1 MEFPQD
7 RLYSEYHLWLK
18 HEGGE
23 AVVGVTGYAKE
34 ELGEVDYVELP
45 DDEDSLVRN
54 EPFGIIETS
63 KAVTDLVAPVSG
75 TVIATNTELGESPL
89 TITDDPYDGGWLVKV
104 KLSQPEELDD
114 LIKPADYE
122 EMVRKLLEE

>member
-18 HEGGE
+18 QEDGQ
-23 AVVGVTGYAKE
+23 AVIGVTGYAKE

-45 DDEDSLVRN
+45 QDDDSLVRN

-75 TVIATNTELGESPL
+75 TVITTNTELGESP
-89 TITDDPYDGGWLVKV
+89 TAVTEDPYESGWLVKV
-104 KLSQPEELDD
+104 KLSNPEELDD
-114 LIKPADYE
+114 MIKPADYE
-122 EMVRKLLEE
+122 EMVKKLLEE